1 MCVLVKTTENELL
14 ENIQNF
20 LDDLEVVT
28 EQNNVEYILKT
39 KNGSYIYN
47 EFSLQHELGIYLRQ
61 IYSIEGYKIEF
72 ERNSKKFFDKT
83 KTKHEIDIVIYNGEK
98 KLAAIEL
105 KFPRNGQYPESMY
118 SFVKDIRFL
127 EELSFEE
134 KEGFQSGILLTI
146 VDDCKFYNS
155 ETGKRKLTCDGIYKY
170 FRINDQDKEN
180 TLWVNG
186 KVDKPTGNKKSVGN
200 EDLLPCIELIGKYQ
214 INWKKL
220 NKDEYNS
227 PIKYFL
233 INAKKQST

>member
-1 MCVLVKTTENELL
+1 MNKKQFTISKLNNLKNNLSSIITWMDHMLDVNS
-14 ENIQNF
+14 NF
-20 LDDLEVVT
+20 P
-28 EQNNVEYILKT
+28 K
-39 KNGSYIYN
+39 
-47 EFSLQHELGIYLRQ
+47 
-61 IYSIEGYKIEF
+61 EF
-72 ERNSKKFFDKT
+72 ET
-83 KTKHEIDIVIYNGEK
+83 
-98 KLAAIEL
+98 
-105 KFPRNGQYPESMY
+105 
-118 SFVKDIRFL
+118 KDIRFL